1 LKLDISWNERNP
13 DFNLVYKLID
23 SSLEENN
30 KYLSQ
35 KFWLWGNLLI
45 YIFISLVTLDFD
57 LIEKPELS

>member
-1 LKLDISWNERNP
+1 LKLGISWNERNP